1 MAKEQSSKDIAYRR
15 RENSC
20 QIINTKYIKNAKIKK
35 NKAEK
40 LINKWHNEIS
50 SSSHKINV
58 N

>member
-1 MAKEQSSKDIAYRR
+1 MAKEQLSKDIAYRK

-20 QIINTKYIKNAKIKK
+20 HIINSKYIKNAKIK